1 MNVGKNERDIECVIP
16 CEIDRGDPV
25 HHPSHYTYG
34 NIECIDFILDKNL
47 DFCLGNA
54 IKYIVRSGRKLSA
67 SKSVMG
73 KQIEDL
79 EKAKQYIEFEIEHLK
94 GLR

>member
-1 MNVGKNERDIECVIP
+1 MNGEKNERDIECVIP

-34 NIECIDFILDKNL
+34 NIECIDFILDKGL
-47 DFCLGNA
+47 DFSLGNA
-54 IKYIVRSGRKLSA
+54 VKYIVRAGHKRSA
-67 SKSVMG
+67 DMCIAD